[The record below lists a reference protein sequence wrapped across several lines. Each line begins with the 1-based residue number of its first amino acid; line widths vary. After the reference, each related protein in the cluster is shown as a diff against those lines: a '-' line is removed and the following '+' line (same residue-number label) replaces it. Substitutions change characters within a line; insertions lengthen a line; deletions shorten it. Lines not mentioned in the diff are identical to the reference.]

1 MKIAITSTGN
11 SLDSMLDKR
20 FGRCS
25 YFAILDTETK
35 DVEFIAN
42 PNKEI
47 DEGAGP
53 ASVQLIASAQAETI
67 VSAEFGYKIK
77 SLLNELKIQM
87 IIAKDPELSVRD
99 IVKQLNQ

>member
-1 MKIAITSTGN
+1 MKIAIASTGD

-35 DVEFIAN
+35 DVEFIVN
-42 PNKEI
+42 PNKDI

-53 ASVQLIASAQAETI
+53 ASIQLIASAQVEKI
-67 VSAEFGYKIK
+67 VSGEFGNKIK

-87 IIAKDPELSVRD
+87 VIAKDPELTIGA
-99 IVKQLNQ
+99 IVKQLN